1 MDAKICNSDEDI
13 VSFLAS
19 RYGIRVTK
27 DFVRSTVLKGFD
39 RDSLDLMELM
49 TIILIPTLIK
59 AANQVID
66 QAEDSKRLVSNKS
79 KELQVVK
86 DLEEVFDPEKA
97 LEEVFD
103 PEIIEETVEDV
114 EKCAKPVMAKSVED
128 GHKSY
133 MVEMV
138 KDLEDG
144 EEPENFNY
152 AVKGIPID
160 VNSKNKQNFEK
171 NINDLSST
179 NLVQPPEGLLQNVLN
194 MVLHDAMDSIQ
205 PPLLDKKLLSAILE
219 SYGEIELSKND
230 GLLEEMVNCAVGS
243 GGLLDVQSFARA
255 LTHDV
260 QLYDVA
266 SENSPTS
273 RLTDALSTLKVTNT
287 GEMAQQCCCFGI
299 CASKCKHS
307 FLTENVQKINT
318 AETIDSVADTSGS
331 KILPVFV
338 WAAFI
343 IFYFQVRNEFRR
355 PNGCAIMS
363 EDNIV
368 EDFGCQV
375 LDQIISWIITV
386 LTIA

>member
-1 MDAKICNSDEDI
+1 MPDIRIDASIKDEDI

-86 DLEEVFDPEKA
+86 DLEEVFDPEKD

-307 FLTENVQKINT
+307 FLTENVQKNQ
-318 AETIDSVADTSGS
+318 
-331 KILPVFV
+331 
-338 WAAFI
+338 
-343 IFYFQVRNEFRR
+343 Y
-355 PNGCAIMS
+355 C
-363 EDNIV
+363 
-368 EDFGCQV
+368 
-375 LDQIISWIITV
+375 
-386 LTIA
+386 